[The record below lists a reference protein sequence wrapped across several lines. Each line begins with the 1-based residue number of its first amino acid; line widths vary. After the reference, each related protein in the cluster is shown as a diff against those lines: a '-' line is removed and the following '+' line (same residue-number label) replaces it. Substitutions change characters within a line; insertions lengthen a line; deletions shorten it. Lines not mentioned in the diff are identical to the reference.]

1 MVAFVGFCKRY
12 LAGAVLLLA
21 TTDFSEAQERIA
33 RLAHGEPVGSPL
45 DQAMHEFATS
55 VQERLGGELAIEIF
69 PAGQLVPP
77 FQAAEAIRAD
87 MVEMAVIPLSALQE
101 ALPPLKIFDLLFL
114 FPDLT
119 AVDRFQTGPQ
129 GRELLSEFDQAGL
142 KGLGYLHRGM
152 LQFAAGAPIRQPQD
166 LEGQKIRVTGSP
178 LIAEQLAGLGAS
190 PTSMAFAEVYS
201 ALQAGVI
208 DGATTTVE
216 GIDRAR
222 LHEVMPALTLANY
235 AYVGDVLATSSA
247 FWTSLEPEAQAAIES
262 SAADALRSFN
272 SAVIETEQATQ
283 EELAFIALEREDR
296 RAWLETVAPVW
307 QPHIDEVGRDQLF
320 AALETGGL
328 VPSWLRTA
336 ALPGDPSP
344 PLEPESLFW
353 NAWFEDGRGV
363 VPQNEIQPSSE
374 YSFVLDL
381 SRFNLDALSGGAA
394 SAASIGQTLADE
406 IARADQPSIDI
417 RIRAVLIGAIAP
429 IESERTQRMTLH
441 LDRLTHPVQ
450 VAALGNDPD
459 FHELA
464 QAGRVGVVGR
474 ASDNQPY
481 EVRLQTHEPAC
492 AAVALSIW
500 DGTGRRP
507 LDHLIYRFRVGTTEE
522 ASADCATDARVQP
535 FESGFATLLQVT
547 ALAAPAGQAQRIAAA
562 FHVFEVDD
570 LGQRTVGLALFAE
583 APSSDDVAPSILAWQ
598 LADPLSHTL
607 GSPNFRLL
615 LERAQANAVAPTAAG
630 SGETAYAP
638 VAEELKK
645 RLFKA
650 VAADQQAASEAF
662 RALQMLV
669 EQAEE
674 PPLVLAR
681 LVGSGGELLY
691 LPLRL
696 LSAGG
701 REAQLKKSFRVVQPL
716 PRERYVSARSCV
728 MPWAFGLP
736 EALVGEVD
744 LASSPVPETG
754 TDWLR
759 SLIRTRAELETYV
772 ASAGPEPPPAEGFLL
787 VAHQANGLMWFED
800 ETRFISSGELQR
812 RYSDGSVAILAAC
825 AAAGLDEKNRLVLDQ
840 LNLQG
845 MDAIIAAPYQVNLDY
860 GVSLAVELATA
871 IESYRLQ
878 PRTPS
883 PTIVELFDEAAARA
897 AERTAARLP
906 GPPRPLL
913 PLMDM
918 RYEFQILGD
927 HGVKLC
933 GPDEAGGGE

>member
-1 MVAFVGFCKRY
+1 MAIGFCKRY
-12 LAGAVLLLA
+12 LAGAVLVLA
-21 TTDFSEAQERIA
+21 TTGISEAQERIA
-33 RLAHGEPVGSPL
+33 KLAHGDPAGSPL
-45 DQAMHEFATS
+45 DQAMHEFAAS
-55 VQERLGGELAIEIF
+55 VHERLGGELAIEVF
-69 PAGQLVPP
+69 PASQLVPP
-77 FQAAEAIRAD
+77 FQAADAVRAD
-87 MVEMAVIPLSALQE
+87 MIEMAVIPLSALRE
-101 ALPPLKIFDLLFL
+101 ALPPLTIFDLVFL

-129 GRELLSEFDQAGL
+129 GRELLSELDQAGL

-152 LQFAAGAPIRQPQD
+152 LQFAANAPIRQPQD
-166 LEGQKIRVTGSP
+166 LEGQKIRVTGNP

-201 ALQAGVI
+201 ALQAGLM
-208 DGATTTVE
+208 DAATTTVE
-216 GIDRAR
+216 GIRQAR
-222 LHEVMPALTLANY
+222 LHEVRPALTLANY

-247 FWTSLEPEAQAAIES
+247 FWTSLEPEAQAVIES
-262 SAADALRSFN
+262 SAADALQTFN
-272 SAVIETEQATQ
+272 SGVIETEQTTR
-283 EELAFIALEREDR
+283 EELAFTALEREDR

-307 QPHIDEVGRDQLF
+307 QPHIDEIGRDQLF

-336 ALPGDPSP
+336 ALPHDPPS

-363 VPQNEIQPSSE
+363 VPQDEIHPWSE

-381 SRFNLDALSGGAA
+381 SRFDLDALSGGAA
-394 SAASIGQTLADE
+394 SAAPIGQKLADE
-406 IARADQPSIDI
+406 IARADQLSIDI
-417 RIRAVLIGAIAP
+417 RVRAVLIGATAP
-429 IESERTQRMTLH
+429 GDSERTQRMSLH

-450 VAALGNDPD
+450 VAALGSDPD
-459 FHELA
+459 FYELA
-464 QAGRVGVVGR
+464 QAGRVGVVGG
-474 ASDNQPY
+474 ASDNRPY
-481 EVRLQTHEPAC
+481 EIRLQTHDPAC

-500 DGTGRRP
+500 DATGRRP
-507 LDHLIYRFRVGTTEE
+507 LDHLIYRFRIGTIEE
-522 ASADCATDARVQP
+522 AGAECATDAMVQP

-547 ALAAPAGQAQRIAAA
+547 ALAAPAEQAQPIAAA
-562 FHVFEVDD
+562 LHVFEVDD
-570 LGQRTVGLALFAE
+570 LGRRTVGLALFAE
-583 APSSDDVAPSILAWQ
+583 APNSDDVAPSILAWQ

-607 GSPNFRLL
+607 GSENFRLL
-615 LERAQANAVAPTAAG
+615 LERAQTNAVAPTAAG
-630 SGETAYAP
+630 GGETAYAP
-638 VAEELKK
+638 VAEELQK

-650 VAADQQAASEAF
+650 ANPADQQAASEAF
-662 RALQMLV
+662 RALQVLV

-759 SLIRTRAELETYV
+759 PLIRTRAELEAYV
-772 ASAGPEPPPAEGFLL
+772 APAGPEPPPAEGLLL

-812 RYSDGSVAILAAC
+812 RYSGGSVAVLAAC
-825 AAAGLDEKNRLVLDQ
+825 AAAGLDDKNRLVLDQ

-878 PRTPS
+878 PRAPS
-883 PTIVELFDEAAARA
+883 PTIVELFEEAAARA

-906 GPPRPLL
+906 GPPRPLQ

-927 HGVKLC
+927 HGVQLC